1 MRYQANL
8 TIPIVLTRDAPSAL
22 HDQIAEQ
29 VGAAVDRGLLV
40 RGSQL
45 PSTRTLA
52 TLLGV
57 SRGVTTAAYDVLFAR
72 GYLHSQPGSGTYV
85 SRPAAA
91 PTRGRHRGPAGPER
105 GPTIDLR
112 PGRLAPEA
120 FPLAAW
126 RTAWRRASFR
136 CPPVTNLPALGLG
149 ELRRAVADHLLRTR
163 GIPVDEAAV
172 VITAGVAHG
181 LRVVLDAYGLDPT
194 RVAVEEPGPP
204 EVYRAVAAAGTPPL
218 ALPVDADGARLDAL
232 APACRAIVIRPD
244 AHVPLGRVLSARRR
258 HEAAAWAAGTG
269 GHLIELACDAVV
281 RPVAGGLPRLTALA
295 PDASVL
301 IGGFCE
307 LFTPALK
314 LGYAVVPAERVGPI
328 GRRILDRGEQ
338 PSYVAQLAVAS
349 LLADG
354 TVARLAHRRARAY
367 ATKRHI
373 VRTTLAPLADDRTSG
388 IRIAGRDAVDTAVLY
403 LPDGSDPDAVVADL
417 AERGLRVETLAP
429 YHGPG
434 RPALPALVIGYGH
447 LSDGDLRRTCL
458 RLRDA
463 LTS

>member
-8 TIPIVLTRDAPSAL
+8 TIPIVLARNAPSAL

-40 RGSQL
+40 RGCQL

-72 GYLHSQPGSGTYV
+72 GYLHSQRGSGTYV
-85 SRPAAA
+85 SRPDRPPAQ
-91 PTRGRHRGPAGPER
+91 GRHRRPVGSDP
-105 GPTIDLR
+105 GPTVDLR

-136 CPPVTNLPALGLG
+136 CPPATSLPALGLA
-149 ELRRAVADHLLRTR
+149 ELRTAVAEHLLRTR

-172 VITAGVAHG
+172 VITGGVAHG
-181 LRVVLDAYGLDPT
+181 LRVVLDVLGLDAPE
-194 RVAVEEPGPP
+194 VALEEPSPP
-204 EVYRAVAAAGTPPL
+204 AVHRTVAPAGRTPV
-218 ALPVDADGARLDAL
+218 ALPVDAEGARLHGL
-232 APACRAIVIRPD
+232 PPSCRAIVVRPD
-244 AHVPLGRVLSARRR
+244 AQVPLGRVLSAHRR
-258 HEAAAWAAGTG
+258 HEAARWAAATG
-269 GHLIELACDAVV
+269 GTVIELACDAVV
-281 RPVAGGLPRLTALA
+281 RAAAGGLPRLTALA

-314 LGYAVVPAERVGPI
+314 LGYAVVPAGLVDPI
-328 GRRILDRGEQ
+328 GRRIDDRGDQ

-367 ATKRHI
+367 ATKRHL
-373 VRTTLAPLADDRTSG
+373 VRTALAPLVEDAATG

-403 LPDGSDPDAVVADL
+403 LPDGSDADVVVGDL
-417 AERGLRVETLAP
+417 AERGVRVDTLAP
-429 YHGPG
+429 YHWSA
-434 RPALPALVIGYGH
+434 RPVPPALVVGYGH
-447 LSDGDLRRTCL
+447 QPDAELRRACL